1 MRSRPL
7 ALLSLTLATLAA
19 IPLALAAAA
28 PPSPQSSPSQSLTSF
43 GEVVEV
49 NVVNVDVYA
58 TDKSGKRVNDLKQG
72 DFELLEDGKPVPI
85 TNFTPVRLPG
95 TAPAVNG
102 ATAAP
107 TPVPEG
113 TTATV
118 FAKAPE
124 DAWNLVVY
132 VDDFNIQPSHRAR
145 ALRQLREFLAH
156 SLSPG
161 DRVMLVSYDLGLRV
175 RQPFTSDPAAL
186 EAALKEVEKA
196 AAHGPE
202 IDSGRRQAFQDM
214 MTIQEDSLS
223 DPTDPVPCPQ
233 NIVNPAHNY
242 AAARRDEVLRSL
254 NALTVL
260 VNSLSGVPGRKAVL
274 HVSDGLPAIPG
285 EELFQFLIELCGG
298 SGTSG
303 FGQRDAPKLPR
314 SGNGRAGNADFEKP
328 DVHNDMNPLTVYDAR
343 TFGPKAYQA
352 ASQGPADS
360 QSYSVAKQLA
370 ALVAHANAHRVTLYT
385 LQASGLSGADAS
397 EAGFGP
403 NERLFQFPSI
413 GSGLRASLQESL
425 QTLAEGT
432 GGKAILNA
440 NDLRADL
447 AALREDFSTFYSLG
461 YTPAHNGDGREHKIE
476 VRAKR
481 SGIRLR
487 YRESYRDK
495 PVMEKAVD
503 RTLAA
508 LLYGFEDNPLEITV
522 EIGEQTPGP
531 SGSVSVPIRLRI
543 PLHKLA
549 ILNRDQTY
557 EGALRVLVATRS
569 DDGRS
574 APVRQVAVPIKIPRK
589 QVLNALGQSYLYT
602 LTLQLAPGQ
611 SHVALGV
618 RDEIAATTSY
628 LSRAVMVGIPQAA
641 AARNPQ

>member
-7 ALLSLTLATLAA
+7 ALLSSTLAA
-19 IPLALAAAA
+19 AVSLGAAA
-28 PPSPQSSPSQSLTSF
+28 PPSPQSPPAQSLTAF

-58 TDKSGKRVNDLKQG
+58 TDKQGHRVNDLKQG

-85 TNFTPVRLPG
+85 TNFTPVRVQG
-95 TAPAVNG
+95 AAAAVATAPETAG
-102 ATAAP
+102 ATAA
-107 TPVPEG
+107 VSR
-113 TTATV
+113 
-118 FAKAPE
+118 APE

-132 VDDFNIQPSHRAR
+132 VDDFNIQPAHRTR
-145 ALRQLREFLAH
+145 ALRQVRDFLA
-156 SLSPG
+156 SGFSPG

-186 EAALKEVEKA
+186 DAALKEVEKA
-196 AAHGPE
+196 AVHGME
-202 IDSGRRQAFQDM
+202 IDSGRRQAFSDM
-214 MTIQEDSLS
+214 MTIQQASLS
-223 DPTDPVPCPQ
+223 DPIDPVPCPQ
-233 NIVNPAHNY
+233 NIVSPAHNF
-242 AAARRDEVLRSL
+242 ASSRRDEVLRSL
-254 NALTVL
+254 GALTVL

-274 HVSDGLPAIPG
+274 HVSDGLPAVPG
-285 EELFQFLIELCGG
+285 EELFQFLVELCGG

-303 FGQRDAPKLPR
+303 MGQGGTPR
-314 SGNGRAGNADFEKP
+314 VQGAGPREGAIADKP
-328 DVHNDMNPLTVYDAR
+328 DLQGDMNPLTVYDAR
-343 TFGPKAYQA
+343 SFGPKAYQA
-352 ASQGPADS
+352 ASQAPLDA

-385 LQASGLSGADAS
+385 LQASGASGTDAS
-397 EAGFGP
+397 ETGFGP
-403 NERLFQFPSI
+403 GDRLFQFPSI
-413 GSGLRASLQESL
+413 GSTLRAGLQESL

-447 AALREDFSTFYSLG
+447 AGLREDFSTFYSLG
-461 YTPAHNGDGREHKIE
+461 YTPAHNGDGKEHKIE

-481 SGIRLR
+481 AGLRLR

-495 PVMEKAVD
+495 PAMEKAVD

-508 LLYGFEDNPLEITV
+508 LLYGLEENPLQIAV

-531 SGSVSVPIRLRI
+531 SGSISVPIRLRI

-569 DDGRS
+569 SDGRS

-611 SHVALGV
+611 NQVALGV

-628 LSRAVMVGIPQAA
+628 LSRAVTVGVPQAA
-641 AARNPQ
+641 AARSSQ

>member
-1 MRSRPL
+1 MPSEDEIMRSRPL
-7 ALLSLTLATLAA
+7 ALLTLSVAAASLG
-19 IPLALAAAA
+19 AAA
-28 PPSPQSSPSQSLTSF
+28 PPSSPKSPPAQSLTAF

-58 TDKSGKRVNDLKQG
+58 TDKKGQRVNDLRQG

-85 TNFTPVRLPG
+85 TNFTPVRGP
-95 TAPAVNG
+95 APA
-102 ATAAP
+102 AAAIAAAP
-107 TPVPEG
+107 GVPAAEG
-113 TTATV
+113 VAV
-118 FAKAPE
+118 PKAPE

-132 VDDFNIQPSHRAR
+132 VDDFNIQPPHRTR
-145 ALRQLREFLAH
+145 ALRQLREFLSH

-161 DRVMLVSYDLGLRV
+161 DRAMLVSYDLGLKI

-186 EAALKEVEKA
+186 DAALKEVETA
-196 AAHGPE
+196 AVHGPE
-202 IDSGRRQAFQDM
+202 IESGRRHAFTDM
-214 MTIQEDSLS
+214 MTIHEMSLA
-223 DPTDPVPCPQ
+223 DPVDPVPCPI
-233 NIVNPAHNY
+233 NIVTPAHIY
-242 AAARRDEVLRSL
+242 ASARRDEVLRSL
-254 NALTVL
+254 AALTSL

-274 HVSDGLPAIPG
+274 HVSDGLPAVPG
-285 EELFQFLIELCGG
+285 EELFQFLMELCGG

-303 FGQRDAPKLPR
+303 MDG
-314 SGNGRAGNADFEKP
+314 
-328 DVHNDMNPLTVYDAR
+328 VYDAR
-343 TFGPKAYQA
+343 SFGSKAYQA
-352 ASQGPADS
+352 ASQAPSDS

-370 ALVAHANAHRVTLYT
+370 TLVAHANAHQVTLYT
-385 LQASGLSGADAS
+385 LQASGVTGTDAS
-397 EAGFGP
+397 DASFGP
-403 NERLFQFPSI
+403 NERLFQLPSI
-413 GSGLRASLQESL
+413 GSALRASLQESL

-447 AALREDFSTFYSLG
+447 AGLREDFSTFYSLG
-461 YTPAHNGDGREHKIE
+461 YTPAHNGDGKEHRIE

-495 PVMEKAVD
+495 PVAEKAFD

-508 LLYGFEDNPLEITV
+508 LLYGIEDNPLEIAL

-557 EGALRVLVATRS
+557 EGALRVLVATRG

-574 APVRQVAVPIKIPRK
+574 APMRQVAVPIKIPRK
-589 QVLNALGQSYLYT
+589 EVLNALGQSYLYT
-602 LTLQLAPGQ
+602 LTLHLAPGQ
-611 SHVALGV
+611 NQVALGV

-628 LSRAVMVGIPQAA
+628 LSRAVMVGAPKAA
-641 AARNPQ
+641 AARSPQ

>member
-7 ALLSLTLATLAA
+7 ALLTLTFAAT
-19 IPLALAAAA
+19 ALTAAA
-28 PPSPQSSPSQSLTSF
+28 PPSPKSPPAQSLTAF

-58 TDKSGKRVNDLKQG
+58 TDKKGQRVNDLKQS

-85 TNFTPVRLPG
+85 TNFTPVRAQG
-95 TAPAVNG
+95 TAPAAAVAPETAG
-102 ATAAP
+102 ATAA
-107 TPVPEG
+107 VP
-113 TTATV
+113 
-118 FAKAPE
+118 KAPE

-132 VDDFNIQPSHRAR
+132 VDDFNIQPAHRTR
-145 ALRQLREFLAH
+145 ALRQLREFLTH
-156 SLSPG
+156 GGLSPG

-186 EAALKEVEKA
+186 DAALKEVESA
-196 AAHGPE
+196 AVHGIE
-202 IDSGRRQAFQDM
+202 IEAGRRSAFKDM
-214 MTIQEDSLS
+214 MTIQEMSLA
-223 DPTDPVPCPQ
+223 DPTDPIPCPL
-233 NIVNPAHNY
+233 NIANPAHTY
-242 AAARRDEVLRSL
+242 AGARRDEVLRSL
-254 NALTVL
+254 GALTIL

-274 HVSDGLPAIPG
+274 HVSDGLPALPG

-303 FGQRDAPKLPR
+303 MGQAGSPQTP
-314 SGNGRAGNADFEKP
+314 SGGGRLGGLEKP
-328 DVHNDMNPLTVYDAR
+328 ISHDDMNPLAVYDAR
-343 TFGPKAYQA
+343 SVGPRAYQA
-352 ASQGPADS
+352 ASQGPSDA

-385 LQASGLSGADAS
+385 LQASGVSGTDAT

-403 NERLFQFPSI
+403 EDRLFQFPSI
-413 GSGLRASLQESL
+413 GSSLRATLQESL

-447 AALREDFSTFYSLG
+447 AGLREDFSTFYSLG
-461 YTPAHNGDGREHKIE
+461 YAPAHNGDGKEHKIE
-476 VRAKR
+476 VRTR
-481 SGIRLR
+481 RPGLRLR

-495 PVMEKAVD
+495 PAMEKAVD

-508 LLYGFEDNPLEITV
+508 LLYGFEDNPLQIAV
-522 EIGEQTPGP
+522 EVGEQTAGP

-557 EGALRVLVATRS
+557 EGALRVMVATRS
-569 DDGRS
+569 SDGRS
-574 APVRQVAVPIKIPRK
+574 APVRQVAVPIRIPRK
-589 QVLNALGQSYLYT
+589 EVLNALGQSYLYT

-611 SHVALGV
+611 NQVALGV

-628 LSRAVMVGIPQAA
+628 LSRAVTVGINAA
-641 AARNPQ
+641 TKP